1 MTIPASQLKTGM
13 VINYKGAFHK
23 IISYQ
28 HQVLGRGSARI
39 SAKLKNL
46 KTGLNIE
53 GKFRSDEKMDPVRI
67 ETHEL
72 EFLYES
78 GEEYT
83 FMRQDNY
90 EQISLHE
97 NMIAD
102 IKEYMLP
109 NFIYSLEFFEDNP
122 IGIQPPRTMEMKV
135 VETEPRLK
143 GATAS
148 ASLKPATLETGLVVG
163 VPPFVE
169 VDDIIKVD
177 TVEKKY
183 MERVK

>member
-1 MTIPASQLKTGM
+1 MTIPASQLRTGM
-13 VINYKGAFHK
+13 VISYKGEFHR
-23 IISYQ
+23 IVNYQ

-39 SAKLKNL
+39 TAKLKNL
-46 KTGLNIE
+46 QTGLNIE
-53 GKFRSDEKMDPVRI
+53 AKFRSDEKMEPVRI

-78 GEEYT
+78 GDDYY

-90 EQISLHE
+90 EQISLHAD
-97 NMIAD
+97 MVAD
-102 IKEYMLP
+102 IKEFMLP
-109 NFIYSLEFFEDNP
+109 NFIYSLEFFEENP

-135 VETEPRLK
+135 VETEPKLK

-163 VPPFVE
+163 VPSFVE
-169 VDDIIKVD
+169 VDDVIKID

-183 MERVK
+183 MERAK